1 MHSKHRL
8 TDRQCLKVKKAGSY
22 SDGGGLSLK
31 VVSRATSGV
40 SKQWVYIY
48 RVVDGSAWGKQI
60 RMGLGRYPD
69 VSLSSA
75 REKAQ
80 EYNSMRAGDPTVG
93 KAPIDPREY
102 KRSTLERTARNSTK
116 TFKRCADKY
125 IQWKRGDWSN
135 KKSEQ
140 QWTVTLDEVAEHF
153 GDTPLDNITSDDV
166 ARCLEYRWKKTPE
179 TADRML
185 QRIKAVFMFAMAQ
198 TPPWI
203 TGHNPATRELIITKL
218 PRRKNTPRGKH
229 PSLHYNDMPK
239 CFAYLRGLGKPIE
252 SDQRSIVYHAIE
264 LTILTG
270 VRTSELVNA
279 QWKEFNLGKKLWT
292 IPLERLKNEKHV
304 DEAFEVPLST
314 GAINILNI
322 RRSIELRSRGGKVL
336 NNKAF
341 VFPSPIKENTPIHE
355 GSMYNYI
362 HGKASNGRME
372 PWPFFDSKQLDS
384 ETKEP
389 KRISIHGFRST
400 LRDWGQG
407 KAGFTFDLM
416 EKVINHK
423 LSSVQASYQRSQL
436 TEKREEVME
445 AWWEYCSS
453 KLQVKKSN
461 VSPLRRKAK

>member
-1 MHSKHRL
+1 
-8 TDRQCLKVKKAGSY
+8 
-22 SDGGGLSLK
+22 
-31 VVSRATSGV
+31 
-40 SKQWVYIY
+40 
-48 RVVDGSAWGKQI
+48 
-60 RMGLGRYPD
+60 
-69 VSLSSA
+69 
-75 REKAQ
+75 
-80 EYNSMRAGDPTVG
+80 
-93 KAPIDPREY
+93 
-102 KRSTLERTARNSTK
+102 
-116 TFKRCADKY
+116 
-125 IQWKRGDWSN
+125 
-135 KKSEQ
+135 
-140 QWTVTLDEVAEHF
+140 
-153 GDTPLDNITSDDV
+153 
-166 ARCLEYRWKKTPE
+166 
-179 TADRML
+179 ML

-229 PSLHYNDMPK
+229 PSLHYNEMPK
-239 CFAYLRGLGKPIE
+239 CFAYLRRQGEPIE
-252 SDQRSIVYHAIE
+252 SDQRSVVHHAIE